1 MIRRIVSRIA
11 LRSAIDP
18 MTESKWK
25 WMLETERKRERER
38 ERERKSERLPCMLS
52 VALDELTISR

>member
-38 ERERKSERLPCMLS
+38 EKEFRKGQYS
-52 VALDELTISR
+52 VQSIGFN